1 MAGRDGASQASSE
14 FTRTDRQFSPTNGAR
29 SPCAV
34 EATQSALA
42 EESHRLAKQLASGD
56 ESALEFILREYGPP
70 VRGLLARK
78 YCGVLGEGD
87 FEDVLAIALFRVWQ
101 HRERFDP
108 GRASLKA
115 WFYRIA
121 TNAAR
126 DVLRYG
132 WHKAR
137 SLEVSY
143 EAASLASVSV
153 ASPGAEAGD
162 VFSSDE
168 NETDTP
174 EKDSHGDDV
183 ENPEHEEVRQ
193 LLREVLATLSEKQRR
208 IVLAD
213 AASKEGKVP
222 SQELSDEL
230 GIPPA
235 TVRVYRRRAI
245 EKLRKELDRRGL
257 KRESENE

>member
-1 MAGRDGASQASSE
+1 MAGLDGTSNSTPE
-14 FTRTDRQFSPTNGAR
+14 LTRTDQQKSPQNGAR
-29 SPCAV
+29 SPCAA
-34 EATQSALA
+34 EAGSADDIDRLT
-42 EESHRLAKQLASGD
+42 ERLANGD
-56 ESALEFILREYGPP
+56 ETALEQILREFGPP

-78 YCGVLGEGD
+78 YCGVLGDGD
-87 FEDVLAIALFRVWQ
+87 FEDVLSIALFRVWQ

-108 GRASLKA
+108 TRASLKA

-137 SLEVSY
+137 RLEVSY

-153 ASPGAEAGD
+153 MEAGEA
-162 VFSSDE
+162 FSQTRRSA
-168 NETDTP
+168 
-174 EKDSHGDDV
+174 GDDSADV
-183 ENPEHEEVRQ
+183 KKPEHEEVRQ
-193 LLREVLATLSEKQRR
+193 LLREVLATLSDAQRR

-235 TVRVYRRRAI
+235 TIRVYRRRAI

-257 KRESENE
+257 KRESGNE

>member
-34 EATQSALA
+34 EAAQSALA

-56 ESALEFILREYGPP
+56 ECALEFILREYGPA

-153 ASPGAEAGD
+153 STSPETEAGD

-168 NETDTP
+168 SEM
-174 EKDSHGDDV
+174 ESDDV

>member
-1 MAGRDGASQASSE
+1 MAGRDGVSNSTPDQ
-14 FTRTDRQFSPTNGAR
+14 TRTTSQFPPPNGAG

-34 EATQSALA
+34 DQAKSAQA
-42 EESHRLAKQLASGD
+42 EEIDRLPERLADGD
-56 ESALEFILREYGPP
+56 EKALEDLLRECGPP

-78 YCGVLGEGD
+78 YCGVLAEGD
-87 FEDVLAIALFRVWQ
+87 FEDVLPIALFRVWQ

-108 GRASLKA
+108 TRASLKA

-132 WHKAR
+132 WYKAR
-137 SLEVSY
+137 RLEVSY
-143 EAASLASVSV
+143 EAALLASVSV
-153 ASPGAEAGD
+153 DPAAEVSDAFSQEEEGAEGD
-162 VFSSDE
+162 SA
-168 NETDTP
+168 
-174 EKDSHGDDV
+174 DV

-213 AASKEGKVP
+213 AASREGKVP

-245 EKLRKELDRRGL
+245 AKLRKEMDRRGL
-257 KRESENE
+257 KRESGNE

>member
-1 MAGRDGASQASSE
+1 MAGLDGTSNSTPE
-14 FTRTDRQFSPTNGAR
+14 LTRTDHQKSPQNGAR

-34 EATQSALA
+34 NSAEIGSA
-42 EESHRLAKQLASGD
+42 EDIDRLPERLANGD
-56 ESALEFILREYGPP
+56 ETALEQILREFGPP

-87 FEDVLAIALFRVWQ
+87 FEDVLSIALFRVWQ

-108 GRASLKA
+108 TRASLKA

-132 WHKAR
+132 WYKAR
-137 SLEVSY
+137 RLEVSY
-143 EAASLASVSV
+143 EAASLASVRTME
-153 ASPGAEAGD
+153 AAEA
-162 VFSSDE
+162 FSQKEQSGE
-168 NETDTP
+168 N
-174 EKDSHGDDV
+174 DSADV

-193 LLREVLATLSEKQRR
+193 LLREVLATLSDAQRR

-235 TVRVYRRRAI
+235 TIRVYRRRAI

>member
-14 FTRTDRQFSPTNGAR
+14 ITRTDRQFSPTNGAR

-34 EATQSALA
+34 EAAQSALA

-56 ESALEFILREYGPP
+56 ESALEFILREYGPA

-153 ASPGAEAGD
+153 DPASVDRGAEAGD
-162 VFSSDE
+162 VFSEDDRSE
-168 NETDTP
+168 SE
-174 EKDSHGDDV
+174 SDDV

-257 KRESENE
+257 KRESGNE

>member
-14 FTRTDRQFSPTNGAR
+14 FTRTDRQFSPANGAR

-34 EATQSALA
+34 EAAQSALA
-42 EESHRLAKQLASGD
+42 EESHRLAKQLANGD
-56 ESALEFILREYGPP
+56 ESALEFILREYGPA

-153 ASPGAEAGD
+153 TEAGD

-168 NETDTP
+168 NEM
-174 EKDSHGDDV
+174 ESDDV

-230 GIPPA
+230 GIPLSL
-235 TVRVYRRRAI
+235 I
-245 EKLRKELDRRGL
+245 HI
-257 KRESENE
+257 

>member
-1 MAGRDGASQASSE
+1 M
-14 FTRTDRQFSPTNGAR
+14 
-29 SPCAV
+29 
-34 EATQSALA
+34 
-42 EESHRLAKQLASGD
+42 
-56 ESALEFILREYGPP
+56 
-70 VRGLLARK
+70 
-78 YCGVLGEGD
+78 
-87 FEDVLAIALFRVWQ
+87 
-101 HRERFDP
+101 
-108 GRASLKA
+108 
-115 WFYRIA
+115 
-121 TNAAR
+121 
-126 DVLRYG
+126 LRYG

-153 ASPGAEAGD
+153 TEAGD

-168 NETDTP
+168 NEM
-174 EKDSHGDDV
+174 ESDDV

>member
-1 MAGRDGASQASSE
+1 MAGRDGASQAPSE
-14 FTRTDRQFSPTNGAR
+14 LTRTDRQISPANGAR
-29 SPCAV
+29 SPCA
-34 EATQSALA
+34 ARTPAAALA
-42 EESHRLAKQLASGD
+42 GNGDGLSERLARG
-56 ESALEFILREYGPP
+56 EENALEDVLREYGPP

-108 GRASLKA
+108 TRASLKA

-137 SLEVSY
+137 RLEVSY
-143 EAASLASVSV
+143 EGASLASVSV
-153 ASPGAEAGD
+153 DPAAEVSD
-162 VFSSDE
+162 VFSSEED
-168 NETDTP
+168 
-174 EKDSHGDDV
+174 DSDSDDV

-257 KRESENE
+257 KRESGNE

>member
-1 MAGRDGASQASSE
+1 MAGRDGASNATPDQI
-14 FTRTDRQFSPTNGAR
+14 RTTSQFPPPNGAG

-34 EATQSALA
+34 SQNGQA
-42 EESHRLAKQLASGD
+42 EEIDQLPERLANGD
-56 ESALEFILREYGPP
+56 EGALEQILREFGPP

-87 FEDVLAIALFRVWQ
+87 FEDVLSIALFRVWQ

-108 GRASLKA
+108 TRASLKA

-132 WHKAR
+132 WYKAR
-137 SLEVSY
+137 RLEVSY

-153 ASPGAEAGD
+153 DPAAEAGD
-162 VFSSDE
+162 AFSQTEQGDE
-168 NETDTP
+168 G
-174 EKDSHGDDV
+174 DSADV

-208 IVLAD
+208 IALAD

-222 SQELSDEL
+222 SQELSNEL

-245 EKLRKELDRRGL
+245 EKLRKEMDRRGL